1 MSKTVLCVDDE
12 ANLLKLYE
20 QELAAEGYEVVLAS
34 NGQEALQSL
43 DKNDPDILVLD
54 ICLTDCDGLN
64 LLDEIRRTRRDLP
77 IILNSAY
84 SSYKH
89 DFQSW
94 LADDYIVKSSDL
106 RSLKL
111 KIRELLHL

>member
-1 MSKTVLCVDDE
+1 MSRTVLCVDDE

-20 QELAAEGYEVVLAS
+20 QELVAEGYQVVLAS
-34 NGQEALQSL
+34 NGQEALLSL
-43 DKNDPDILVLD
+43 DKNEPDLLILD
-54 ICLTDCDGLN
+54 ICLTDCDGLH
-64 LLDEIRRTRRDLP
+64 LLDTIRKMRRDLP

-106 RSLKL
+106 KGLKL
-111 KIRELLHL
+111 KIRELLHI